1 MFFIFHVET
10 LRRKHGTDLVPSR
23 SIEFEVVCL
32 DRLCCPIALSIV
44 VENLLKGQFLE
55 SDGNPKVVFTCA
67 RQML

>member
-1 MFFIFHVET
+1 MGQIWFQN
-10 LRRKHGTDLVPSR
+10 R
-23 SIEFEVVCL
+23 SIEFEVVRL
-32 DRLCCPIALSIV
+32 DRFCCPIALSIV

>member
-1 MFFIFHVET
+1 MGQIWFQN
-10 LRRKHGTDLVPSR
+10 R